1 MPTVLIVAGSD
12 SSCGAGLSADLEVVR
27 TMGCRPLLAVTAVTA
42 QTDQKFLS
50 SQPVDSSVFKD
61 QLEAAWDHSGGHVSA
76 VKIGML
82 PNESIVEILIEF
94 LQQKNCPNVV
104 LDPLLKSTS
113 GGHLADESSV
123 SKRSRS
129 LFPLATLVT
138 PNIPEACSLT
148 GLCCLSTHDL
158 HALANAII
166 GLGPAA
172 VLVKGGHLEGSECM
186 DYLLEKG
193 VSKGQEFRQVRL
205 SMPSIRGT
213 GCRLASGIA
222 ARLALGDDLEDAVEN
237 ARSYLFTYFEKRC
250 SS

>member
-1 MPTVLIVAGSD
+1 MSTVLIVAGSD

-27 TMGCRPLLAVTAVTA
+27 TMGCQPLLAVTAVTA

-50 SQPVDSSVFKD
+50 SQPVVSSVFKD
-61 QLEAAWDHSGGHVSA
+61 QLEAAWDHSDGHLSA

-82 PNESIVEILIEF
+82 PNESLIEVLAEF

-123 SKRSRS
+123 SKRSRR
-129 LFPLATLVT
+129 LFPLARLVT
-138 PNIPEACSLT
+138 PNVPEVCTLT
-148 GLCCLSTHDL
+148 GLPCISEQDL
-158 HALANAII
+158 HILASAIVD
-166 GLGPAA
+166 LGPAA
-172 VLVKGGHLEGSECM
+172 VLVKGGHLEGSECV

-193 VSKGQEFRQVRL
+193 VSQGQEFRQVRL
-205 SMPSIRGT
+205 SMPAIRGT

-222 ARLALGDDLEDAVEN
+222 ARLALGDELEQAVEN

>member
-27 TMGCRPLLAVTAVTA
+27 IMGCQPLLAVSAITA
-42 QTDQKFLS
+42 QTDHTFLS
-50 SQPVDSSVFKD
+50 SQPVASSVFKD
-61 QLEAAWDHSGGHVSA
+61 QLDAAWDHSGGHVSA

-82 PNESIVEILIEF
+82 PNESIVEMLTEF

-148 GLCCLSTHDL
+148 GLSCISKQDL
-158 HALANAII
+158 HALASAIVD
-166 GLGPAA
+166 LGAAA
-172 VLVKGGHLEGSECM
+172 VLVKGGHLEGSECV
-186 DYLLEKG
+186 DYLLKKG
-193 VSKGQEFRQVRL
+193 ELQGQEFRQARL
-205 SMPSIRGT
+205 PIPSIRGT
-213 GCRLASGIA
+213 GCRLASAIA
-222 ARLALGDDLEDAVEN
+222 ARLSLGDDLRQAVDN
-237 ARSYLFTYFEKRC
+237 ARSYLFTHFEKQY

>member
-27 TMGCRPLLAVTAVTA
+27 AMGCHPLLAVTAVTA
-42 QTDQKFLS
+42 QTDLNFLS
-50 SQPVDSSVFKD
+50 SQSVASSVFLD
-61 QLEAAWDHSGGHVSA
+61 QLEAAWDHSDGHLSA

-82 PNESIVEILIEF
+82 PNESLIEVLSQF
-94 LQQKNCPNVV
+94 LQQKNCPNIV

-113 GGHLADESSV
+113 GGCLAEGAGV

-129 LFPLATLVT
+129 LFPLATLLT

-148 GLCCLSTHDL
+148 GLCCLSTYDL
-158 HALANAII
+158 HALASAIVD
-166 GLGPAA
+166 LGPGA
-172 VLVKGGHLEGSECM
+172 VLVKGGHLEGSECV
-186 DYLLEKG
+186 DYLLKKG
-193 VSKGQEFRQVRL
+193 ELEGQEFRQVRL
-205 SMPSIRGT
+205 SIPSIRGT

-222 ARLALGDDLEDAVEN
+222 ARLALGDELEQAVEN